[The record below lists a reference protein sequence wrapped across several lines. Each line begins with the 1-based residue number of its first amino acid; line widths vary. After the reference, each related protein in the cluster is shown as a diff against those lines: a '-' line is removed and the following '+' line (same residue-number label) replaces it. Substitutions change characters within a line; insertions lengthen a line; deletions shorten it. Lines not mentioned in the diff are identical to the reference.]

1 MKSFYDFNKVAS
13 QLLMKIMASRLFRSQ
28 INNTYNVNKMRKMT
42 DGMKSDNVI
51 SHTLLLPFF
60 RKIKF

>member
-13 QLLMKIMASRLFRSQ
+13 QLLMKIMASRSE
-28 INNTYNVNKMRKMT
+28 INNTYNINKMRKRT